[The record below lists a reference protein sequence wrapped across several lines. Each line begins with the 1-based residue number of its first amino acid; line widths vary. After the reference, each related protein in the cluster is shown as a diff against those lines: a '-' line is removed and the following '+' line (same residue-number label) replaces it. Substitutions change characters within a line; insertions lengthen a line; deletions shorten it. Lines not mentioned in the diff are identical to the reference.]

1 MIVIDTSAAVAL
13 TTGEPECTVLAKKL
27 AVHPDRSMSP
37 VSYTE
42 LVMVLSR
49 SYSQPKAAADKFI
62 ADMRIIVLSVDQD
75 QSQQAVYAFL
85 TYGKGRHPAKLN
97 LGDCFS
103 YAAAKVL
110 NAPLLYVGGDFAK
123 TDIKAA

>member
-13 TTGEPECTVLAKKL
+13 TTGEPERTVLAKTL
-27 AVHPDRSMSP
+27 AVHPDRAMSA

-62 ADMRIIVLSVDQD
+62 ADMRIAVLHVDQD
-75 QSQQAVYAFL
+75 QSHHAVHAFL
-85 TYGKGRHPAKLN
+85 SYGKGRHPAKLN

-103 YAAAKVL
+103 YAAAKAL
-110 NAPLLYVGGDFAK
+110 NAPLLYIGGDFAK
-123 TDIKAA
+123 TDIPAA